1 MTRVP
6 NGVRRS
12 IDPALAMALTMML
25 SVVPLARA
33 QPRPAD
39 DTVVQTSV
47 PERQASSEGSF
58 RLKVRDEVREWRQKM
73 QAFDER
79 TEANSQRHI
88 DAAETRLRAA
98 WDDTE
103 VEARNVQ
110 IATERDWART
120 KLAYEAASHRMAV
133 AWEKARL

>member
-1 MTRVP
+1 MTRP
-6 NGVRRS
+6 PSSAPRS

-33 QPRPAD
+33 QPRPVD

-47 PERQASSEGSF
+47 PERQASSEDSF
-58 RLKVRDEVREWRQKM
+58 RQKVQDEVREWRRKM
-73 QAFDER
+73 QVFDER
-79 TEANSQRHI
+79 TEAKSQRHI

-110 IATERDWART
+110 TATAREWTGT
-120 KLAYEAASHRMAV
+120 KRAYEAASHRMAV
-133 AWEKARL
+133 AWDKARL